1 MIWWESN
8 SYGGL
13 YIIMKTFL
21 LKNDKNRIYFRNYE
35 RISAEEE
42 LKKLQNILKEKILL
56 SEESTKHHWEAV
68 KDIWVKEENMADNI
82 SIDGIA
88 YIVGR
93 IVERAREAVKE
104 SKDDKKDSFKDG
116 RALAYYEVLDI
127 LRTEL
132 SVREISLEEIGLD
145 FDLEKELL

>member
-1 MIWWESN
+1 
-8 SYGGL
+8 
-13 YIIMKTFL
+13 MKTFL

-56 SEESTKHHWEAV
+56 SEESTKHHWETV

>member
-1 MIWWESN
+1 
-8 SYGGL
+8 
-13 YIIMKTFL
+13 MKTFL

-56 SEESTKHHWEAV
+56 SEESTKHHWEVV

-93 IVERAREAVKE
+93 IVEKVREAVKE

-116 RALAYYEVLDI
+116 RALAYYEILDI

>member
-1 MIWWESN
+1 
-8 SYGGL
+8 
-13 YIIMKTFL
+13 
-21 LKNDKNRIYFRNYE
+21 
-35 RISAEEE
+35 
-42 LKKLQNILKEKILL
+42 
-56 SEESTKHHWEAV
+56 
-68 KDIWVKEENMADNI
+68 MADNI

-93 IVERAREAVKE
+93 IVEKVREAVKE

-116 RALAYYEVLDI
+116 RALAYYEILDI

-145 FDLEKELL
+145 FDL

>member
-1 MIWWESN
+1 
-8 SYGGL
+8 
-13 YIIMKTFL
+13 MKTFL

>member
-1 MIWWESN
+1 
-8 SYGGL
+8 
-13 YIIMKTFL
+13 MKTFL

-56 SEESTKHHWEAV
+56 SEESMKHHWEAV

>member
-1 MIWWESN
+1 
-8 SYGGL
+8 
-13 YIIMKTFL
+13 MKTFL

-127 LRTEL
+127 LRTEH

>member
-1 MIWWESN
+1 
-8 SYGGL
+8 
-13 YIIMKTFL
+13 MKTFL

-104 SKDDKKDSFKDG
+104 SKNDKKDSFKDG
-116 RALAYYEVLDI
+116 RALAYYEILDI

>member
-1 MIWWESN
+1 
-8 SYGGL
+8 
-13 YIIMKTFL
+13 
-21 LKNDKNRIYFRNYE
+21 
-35 RISAEEE
+35 
-42 LKKLQNILKEKILL
+42 
-56 SEESTKHHWEAV
+56 
-68 KDIWVKEENMADNI
+68 MADNI

-93 IVERAREAVKE
+93 IVEKVREAVKE

-132 SVREISLEEIGLD
+132 SVREISLEKIELS
-145 FDLEKELL
+145 FDLERELL